1 MIGNITE
8 REDKLCSLLAWL
20 SCHVDEDV
28 EYKSKH
34 VKQSLNDA
42 VDYLE
47 SIGWYDFNSNRKVK
61 K

>member
-20 SCHVDEDV
+20 SCHVDEDI

-34 VKQSLNDA
+34 VKQSNLL
-42 VDYLE
+42 VLQ
-47 SIGWYDFNSNRKVK
+47 
-61 K
+61 